1 MDIEN
6 KRSEITDLIDNIKS
20 HSDRLTEKP
29 TMPLLELSVLLAKI
43 TRLQEK
49 TAVLKYLVSKDQEVS
64 ESEIE
69 PSVIFEHEKK
79 IEEELKEMS
88 VSKDDKADEIE
99 VQEEVIQEEK
109 IEEEITEPIIESEPE
124 IEQETE
130 EEFESPNAEE
140 VEEDKVE
147 LQEPIAESIE
157 EEIQELEAPQISLE
171 DLESKE
177 EIPSIPDL
185 NEQYSEEEDPSLS
198 EQLKK
203 QPIADLL
210 TAIGLNERYLYANE
224 LFGGDIEDFK
234 NVVRTLNEF
243 DSKEL
248 AESYFVDQLLVSYGW
263 EKDSEMVKA
272 LYSLVQR
279 RYQ

>member
-1 MDIEN
+1 M
-6 KRSEITDLIDNIKS
+6 
-20 HSDRLTEKP
+20 
-29 TMPLLELSVLLAKI
+29 
-43 TRLQEK
+43 
-49 TAVLKYLVSKDQEVS
+49 
-64 ESEIE
+64 
-69 PSVIFEHEKK
+69 
-79 IEEELKEMS
+79 
-88 VSKDDKADEIE
+88 
-99 VQEEVIQEEK
+99 
-109 IEEEITEPIIESEPE
+109 
-124 IEQETE
+124 
-130 EEFESPNAEE
+130 
-140 VEEDKVE
+140 EEDKVE